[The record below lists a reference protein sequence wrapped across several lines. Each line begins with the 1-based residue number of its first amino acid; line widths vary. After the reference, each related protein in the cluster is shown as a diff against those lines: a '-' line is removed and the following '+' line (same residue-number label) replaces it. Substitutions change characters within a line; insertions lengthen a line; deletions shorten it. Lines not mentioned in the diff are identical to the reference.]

1 MARRRTRAFKR
12 VVSLEKF
19 CEDSFCLRNE
29 RSKLVDWEKWL
40 KETHLEVGIVSNS
53 NFLNGDIG
61 ITRLVI
67 LNFGK

>member
-1 MARRRTRAFKR
+1 MARRHPRDSKH
-12 VVSLEKF
+12 VVSFEKVYE
-19 CEDSFCLRNE
+19 CWLHLRKEKN
-29 RSKLVDWEKWL
+29 KLVNLVKWL

-53 NFLNGDIG
+53 NFLNGDIS